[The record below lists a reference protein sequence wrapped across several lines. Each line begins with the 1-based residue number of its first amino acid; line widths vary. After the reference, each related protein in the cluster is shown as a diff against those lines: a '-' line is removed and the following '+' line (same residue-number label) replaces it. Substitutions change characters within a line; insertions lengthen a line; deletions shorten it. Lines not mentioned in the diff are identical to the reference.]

1 MTQPIAPNSTESMRH
16 SFEKAAVPTARSQPR
31 SAKKTSPRITLR
43 LSEEEHA
50 KLKSLSQGM
59 AVSAYVREAV
69 FGADTSR
76 RKRRSHVPVKD
87 QAAMSKALGLLGQ
100 SRMANNLNQLAHHAN
115 TGSLLVDEETLS
127 QISEAYEHVI
137 AMRDALIRALGLLD
151 AG

>member
-1 MTQPIAPNSTESMRH
+1 
-16 SFEKAAVPTARSQPR
+16 
-31 SAKKTSPRITLR
+31 
-43 LSEEEHA
+43 
-50 KLKSLSQGM
+50 
-59 AVSAYVREAV
+59 
-69 FGADTSR
+69 
-76 RKRRSHVPVKD
+76 
-87 QAAMSKALGLLGQ
+87 MSKALGLLGQ